1 MRQIRVFVG
10 IFCRSGE
17 PVLYIQG
24 MLGKY
29 GRDYIE
35 TLRVGLP
42 IVLGQLGIIIL
53 GFADNIMVGRY
64 GTEELAAASF
74 VNAVFNI
81 PIFFGLGFSYGLTP
95 LVGEAYGR
103 GDKEKAGR
111 WLKEGVVCNG
121 IIGILMSLAMWAVYM
136 NVERMGQP
144 RELLP
149 LIRPYFLLQLA
160 SLFFIMI
167 FNGFKQFFDGITDT
181 LIPMWIMFF
190 ANTLN
195 IAGNYLLIYG
205 KWGFPEW
212 GLVGAGISTLFS
224 RILMPVLIALV
235 FFRNLRRR
243 PFKKGFINS
252 ACTGKD
258 LKRLFTMGGMIGF
271 QMGME
276 TVLFSLT
283 AVMVGWLGTVELAAH
298 QIGITLST
306 LGYMVYYGV
315 GAALSVRMSN
325 ACGSEDWG
333 RVRRASVAGFHII
346 LVLALVISCIFG
358 FSRSFIGGIFTSEQ
372 AVIRQVSVLIFILI
386 LYQFGDGLQIA
397 YANSL
402 RGVSDVK
409 PLAVLSFIGYFVIA
423 LPVSYLLGFVF
434 DMGIVGIWTGY
445 PVGLTLTGLMLY
457 IRYRYL
463 IRKLSVS

>member
-1 MRQIRVFVG
+1 
-10 IFCRSGE
+10 
-17 PVLYIQG
+17 

-103 GDKEKAGR
+103 GDKGKAGR

-181 LIPMWIMFF
+181 LIPMWIMLF

-212 GLVGAGISTLFS
+212 GLAGAGISTLFS
-224 RILMPVLIALV
+224 RILMSVLIALV
-235 FFRNLRRR
+235 FFRNLRWR
-243 PFKKGFINS
+243 PFKKAFIIS

-333 RVRRASVAGFHII
+333 RVRRASVFGFHII
-346 LVLALVISCIFG
+346 LVLALAISCILG

-402 RGVSDVK
+402 RGLSDVK

-423 LPVSYLLGFVF
+423 LPVAYLLGFVF
-434 DMGIVGIWTGY
+434 DMGIVGIWIGY

-463 IRKLSVS
+463 IRKLSVG